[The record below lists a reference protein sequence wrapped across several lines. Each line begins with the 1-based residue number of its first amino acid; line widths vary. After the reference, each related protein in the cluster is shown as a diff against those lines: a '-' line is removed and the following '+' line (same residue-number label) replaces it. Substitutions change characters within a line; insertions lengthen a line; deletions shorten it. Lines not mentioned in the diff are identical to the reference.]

1 MTVCAITGSCKNCVP
16 SCRVTIWAGKISS
29 YLPGGQVSSC
39 RANSFLTV
47 IFPAMTKSTGQR
59 YVLFVP
65 KWVKS
70 SGCRIRAP
78 WPTVSASRA
87 SPSAIIKKCCG
98 QLVGYPLLT
107 RSSSITCLPATA
119 MPSMISVSALKM
131 LAGSTRDTWRSFWP
145 KQRTKVSNAYIAT
158 VAVCLSN
165 WMTNC
170 LPC

>member
-1 MTVCAITGSCKNCVP
+1 MTSSCKNCVP

-29 YLPGGQVSSC
+29 CLPGGQASSC
-39 RANSFLTV
+39 RANWFLTV
-47 IFPAMTKSTGQR
+47 TFPVMTKSTGQR
-59 YVLFVP
+59 CVLFVP

-70 SGCRIRAP
+70 SGYRIKAP
-78 WPTVSASRA
+78 WLTVSVSRA
-87 SPSAIIKKCCG
+87 SPSAIIKKCYG
-98 QLVGYPLLT
+98 PPVGYPLLT
-107 RSSSITCLPATA
+107 KSSSIIFLPATA
-119 MPSMISVSALKM
+119 MPSMTSVSASKM
-131 LAGSTRDTWRSFWP
+131 LAGLIRDIWRSSWP